1 VKATRGTSGGAV
13 LKTRA
18 PQKSHQEGRVCSLG
32 IDAQC
37 WWNPDGETLQAR
49 ACEIMNPTE
58 FPLLVFVLSF
68 LLLWL
73 SEWIGSRL
81 RKTIEDVHEDF
92 AVILTAT
99 LTLLSLI
106 LGFAFSMAVSR
117 YDQRKLYEEQ
127 EANAIGT
134 EYLRIDLLPLSDG
147 ENPRILLREYLDQR
161 VLFYQ
166 TRDPVLLRYIDGATA
181 QLQTKLWAS
190 VRGLSSAQQTAT
202 TALAISG
209 MNQVFDSQGSSQAAW
224 GNRIPVAAWTLMG
237 VMAISGN
244 LMIGLYLR
252 RLGSNGIL
260 LMVLP
265 AIVSLSFLLIA
276 DIDSPRGG
284 LIHIKPENLIRVAHS
299 LGT

>member
-1 VKATRGTSGGAV
+1 
-13 LKTRA
+13 
-18 PQKSHQEGRVCSLG
+18 
-32 IDAQC
+32 
-37 WWNPDGETLQAR
+37 
-49 ACEIMNPTE
+49 MNPTE